1 MRSPDQVRR
10 HRLRSLLIVGDA
22 MALELERVQK
32 GERPTN
38 RELPNT
44 WHMVAEAI
52 REEER
57 Q

>member
-1 MRSPDQVRR
+1 MRSTEQVRK

-22 MALELERVQK
+22 MALELERVSK

-38 RELPNT
+38 RALPNT
-44 WHMVAEAI
+44 RQMVADAI

>member
-1 MRSPDQVRR
+1 MRSTEQVRK

-22 MALELERVQK
+22 MALELERVSK

-38 RELPNT
+38 RALPNT
-44 WHMVAEAI
+44 WQMVADAI